1 MASAAAAAAAA
12 AAHSSTQA
20 DDVAVILFENTELR
34 VWEQRL
40 PPNSS
45 GTVPVEPTSPSTWQ
59 VDVHGQREGAVP
71 LAELAALEDHAFP
84 GNFSNPKQFGDLY
97 RMPGAE
103 PGQQRETVNAGPGE
117 LRTILLEFK
126 APTPRL

>member
-1 MASAAAAAAAA
+1 MASTAAAAAAR
-12 AAHSSTQA
+12 SSTQA
-20 DDVAVILFENTELR
+20 DDVAVLFENTELR

-97 RMPGAE
+97 RMPGAQ

>member
-1 MASAAAAAAAA
+1 MAGAAAAAAGR
-12 AAHSSTQA
+12 STQA

-97 RMPGAE
+97 RM
-103 PGQQRETVNAGPGE
+103 GQQRETVNAGPGE